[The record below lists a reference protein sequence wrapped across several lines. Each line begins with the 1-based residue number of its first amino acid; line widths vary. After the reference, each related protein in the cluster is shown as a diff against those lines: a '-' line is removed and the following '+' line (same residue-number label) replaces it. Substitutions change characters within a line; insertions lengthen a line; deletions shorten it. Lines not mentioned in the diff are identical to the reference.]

1 MPLKSGKKRERL
13 RMKPVCLIIDQMHHS
28 IVPMLEESGVEVRYE
43 PEIKPEEVKAALKG
57 VTILMVRSKLHITEA
72 LLSGADSLKVIAR
85 AGAGIDNID
94 EAALASRDIELI
106 NAPEGNRTAVGE
118 FTLGLLLALFRNI
131 VKADKEVR
139 SLKWLRE
146 PNRGEEIAGKTI
158 GIIGYGNM
166 GKSFA
171 RCLAGF
177 DCKVLAFDTN
187 PDCEYDR
194 FAEKATLNQL
204 FGEADVLSL
213 HIPFIP
219 TNYQLVNEQFLQ
231 QFQKPVWLLNT
242 ARGEVLDYRALVN
255 GLKSGRI
262 KGAAL
267 DVLENEK
274 LSSLNALQKKNF
286 DWLCGAENVILAPH
300 IAGWTYQSYRK
311 INEVLV
317 HKLQGVLT
325 QWSSLR

>member
-1 MPLKSGKKRERL
+1 
-13 RMKPVCLIIDQMHHS
+13 MKPFCLIIDQMHPG
-28 IVPMLEESGVEVRYE
+28 ILPMLEKIGVEVSYR
-43 PEIKPEEVKAALKG
+43 PDIKPDEVKAALAG
-57 VTILMVRSKLHITEA
+57 VTILMVRSKLQITED
-72 LLSGADSLKVIAR
+72 LLSKADSLKVIAR

-94 EAALASRDIELI
+94 EAVLAARNIELI

-131 VKADKEVR
+131 VKADREVR
-139 SLKWLRE
+139 NLKWLRE

-177 DCKVLAFDTN
+177 DCRVLAYDTN
-187 PDCEYDR
+187 PDCEYDA
-194 FAEKATLNQL
+194 FGQKATLNEV
-204 FGEADVLSL
+204 FEAAEVLSL
-213 HIPFIP
+213 HIPYIP
-219 TNYQLVNEQFLQ
+219 ANYHFVNEQFLQ
-231 QFQKPVWLLNT
+231 HFQKPIWLLNT
-242 ARGEVLDYRALVN
+242 ARGEVMDYRALVK
-255 GLKSGRI
+255 GLKSGKI

-274 LSSLNALQKKNF
+274 LAALTPEQQENF
-286 DWLCGAENVILAPH
+286 AWLSGAENVILTPH
-300 IAGWTYQSYRK
+300 IAGWTHQSYRK

-317 HKLQGVLT
+317 QKLQTVLT
-325 QWSSLR
+325 QISALR

>member
-1 MPLKSGKKRERL
+1 
-13 RMKPVCLIIDQMHHS
+13 MKPICLIIDQMHPG
-28 IVPMLEESGVEVRYE
+28 ILPMLEEIGLEVNYR
-43 PEIKPEEVKAALKG
+43 PDIKPEEVKAALTG
-57 VTILMVRSKLHITEA
+57 VTILMVRSKLQITED
-72 LLSGADSLKVIAR
+72 LLSKADSLKVIAR

-94 EAALASRDIELI
+94 EAALAARNIELI

-139 SLKWLRE
+139 NLKWLRE
-146 PNRGEEIAGKTI
+146 PNRGEEISGKTI

-166 GKSFA
+166 GRSFA

-177 DCKVLAFDTN
+177 DCRVLAYDTN
-187 PDCEYDR
+187 PDCEYDA
-194 FAEKATLNQL
+194 FAEKGTLKEL
-204 FGEADVLSL
+204 FETAEVLSL
-213 HIPFIP
+213 HIPYIP
-219 TNYQLVNEQFLQ
+219 SNYHLVNDQFLQ

-242 ARGEVLDYRALVN
+242 ARGEIMDYKALVN
-255 GLKSGRI
+255 GLRSGRI

-274 LSSLNALQKKNF
+274 LATLKPEQQENF
-286 DWLCGAENVILAPH
+286 AWLSEAENVILTPH
-300 IAGWTYQSYRK
+300 IAGWTQQSYRK

-317 HKLQGVLT
+317 QKLQTVLT
-325 QWSSLR
+325 QRSVLR